1 MSLSLSNGTYACEPV
16 IAVCSC
22 NSFPPGSTQRQLE
35 LTLNFG
41 PDSSVTITRKLSWA
55 VTSPEVYNIDISSSI
70 RSVIGEYTSPDS
82 KDLSIPGI
90 NLIDA
95 TLTGKYL
102 LNGDVGSTAAGTLT
116 AVDGGSSVRSFIL
129 AGRSEL
135 DRLIGTTFSTLSR
148 KPSLAE
154 RVFEGFISFSTTD
167 AGAVTRTT
175 ISNSGENTT
184 GYYIESYIPG
194 RHYEFVFI
202 NSLGAYESC
211 VAVCLPTE
219 KLQVSR
225 KEFRRVSSPTVSDG
239 VVSSP
244 SPTLLNVTG
253 DVRSVL
259 DMSSGAVEYEWA
271 KWWAEEF
278 IGARRH
284 WMKVGSHYI
293 PVTVTPKQDAITIVD
308 RSKAEASSIDFT
320 VKLGVSG
327 MI

>member
-1 MSLSLSNGTYACEPV
+1 MSLSLSSGTYACEPI
-16 IAVCSC
+16 IAECSC
-22 NSFPPGSTQRQLE
+22 SNFPNGSTQRQLE
-35 LTLNFG
+35 LTLAFG
-41 PDSSVTITRKLSWA
+41 TESTVAITRKLSWA
-55 VTSPEVYNIDISSSI
+55 VTSSETYHVDISSSI
-70 RSVIGEYTSPDS
+70 RSAIGEYPSPDAG
-82 KDLSIPGI
+82 SIAVPGI
-90 NLIDA
+90 TLIRA
-95 TLTGKYL
+95 SLTGKYL
-102 LNGDVGSTAAGTLT
+102 LHGEVGTTDAGSLPTGE
-116 AVDGGSSVRSFIL
+116 ASSVRHYIL
-129 AGRSEL
+129 AGRSDI
-135 DRLIGTTFSTLSR
+135 DRLMGTTYSTLSR
-148 KPSLAE
+148 KPSRTE
-154 RVFEGFISFSTTD
+154 RVFSGFVSFSTSTT
-167 AGAVTRTT
+167 GTVTQTT
-175 ISNSGENTT
+175 ISQSDDD
-184 GYYIESYIPG
+184 YYVEPYMAD

-211 VAVCLPTE
+211 VAICLPTE

-225 KEFRRVSSPTVSDG
+225 KEFRRVSSPSMSNG

-271 KWWAEEF
+271 RWWAEEF

-284 WMKVGSHYI
+284 WLKVGAHYI
-293 PVTVTPKQDAITIVD
+293 PVTVTPKQDAMVLVD